1 MYQNTSH
8 AVMAQRIEAP
18 DSLDDFPTPPWATR
32 ALMEHII
39 HADEETA
46 RYSVLEPA
54 CGRGHMAQTLREYF
68 NDVRSS
74 DIHNYGY
81 GAVED
86 FLEAEHANNS
96 VDWIITNP
104 PFRLAEEF
112 LQKSME
118 IARVG
123 VALLVRLTFAETVGR
138 YERIYRDTPP
148 TIVAPFSERVPM
160 CKGRLNKKG
169 STATAYAWFVWK
181 KPPFITTTI
190 SWIPPCRKL
199 LEDDFDY
206 EEAFLRD

>member
-74 DIHNYGY
+74 DISFIGPSSRPWDVSDAAKM
-81 GAVED
+81 GA
-86 FLEAEHANNS
+86 
-96 VDWIITNP
+96 
-104 PFRLAEEF
+104 
-112 LQKSME
+112 KS
-118 IARVG
+118 
-123 VALLVRLTFAETVGR
+123 LF
-138 YERIYRDTPP
+138 
-148 TIVAPFSERVPM
+148 
-160 CKGRLNKKG
+160 
-169 STATAYAWFVWK
+169 
-181 KPPFITTTI
+181 
-190 SWIPPCRKL
+190 CRKL
-199 LEDDFDY
+199 QL
-206 EEAFLRD
+206 